1 VILFIVQFGL
11 YLPLAGSV
19 RMSSPAVAARHSLSQ
34 MVGVI
39 DGFHWCI
46 ASILPDLA
54 VSVVVAG
61 SFCGLAFTDFAE
73 PNALLPI

>member
-1 VILFIVQFGL
+1 
-11 YLPLAGSV
+11 
-19 RMSSPAVAARHSLSQ
+19 